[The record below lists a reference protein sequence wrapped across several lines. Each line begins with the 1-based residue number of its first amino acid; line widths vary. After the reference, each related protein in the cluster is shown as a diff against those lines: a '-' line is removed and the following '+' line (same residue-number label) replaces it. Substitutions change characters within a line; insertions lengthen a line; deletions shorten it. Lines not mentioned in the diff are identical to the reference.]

1 METKRQKQVGELIKR
16 HFSMV
21 LQAEGSY
28 IYGAQVLV
36 TVTNVKMTPDF
47 SLAKI
52 YLSVFNTD
60 NKQATILEMEDQ
72 QVRLRQSLA
81 ARIRKHVR
89 RIPEIAFYLDDT
101 LDEMYRI
108 SAMFEE
114 LHKNNQMGDDV
125 DAESDTKP

>member
-1 METKRQKQVGELIKR
+1 MIKR

-28 IYGAQVLV
+28 IYGAEVLV
-36 TVTNVKMTPDF
+36 SVTNVKMTPDF

-72 QVRLRQSLA
+72 ITRLKQSLV
-81 ARIRKHVR
+81 ARIRKQIR
-89 RIPEIAFYLDDT
+89 RIPDIAFYLDDT
-101 LDEMYRI
+101 IDEMYRI
-108 SAMFEE
+108 DALINRLHDENQIGDGRDEE
-114 LHKNNQMGDDV
+114 EK
-125 DAESDTKP
+125 E

>member
-72 QVRLRQSLA
+72 QVRLKQSLA
-81 ARIRKHVR
+81 ARIRKQVR

-101 LDEMYRI
+101 VDEMYRI
-108 SAMFEE
+108 NAMFEQ
-114 LHKNNQMGDDV
+114 LHQNNHMGN
-125 DAESDTKP
+125 APKEEE

>member
-36 TVTNVKMTPDF
+36 TVTNVKITPDF

-108 SAMFEE
+108 GAMFEQ
-114 LHKNNQMGDDV
+114 LHKNNQMGDDT
-125 DAESDTKP
+125 DAENDTKP